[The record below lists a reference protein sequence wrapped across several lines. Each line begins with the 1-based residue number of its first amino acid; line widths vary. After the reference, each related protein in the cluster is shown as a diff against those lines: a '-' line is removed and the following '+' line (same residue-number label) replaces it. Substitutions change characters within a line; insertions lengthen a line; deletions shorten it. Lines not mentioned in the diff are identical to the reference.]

1 MCGIAGYI
9 GRKKTNLKVLFD
21 MLKRLEYRGY
31 DSVGIAYLSANKKI
45 FSLKDKG
52 KINELEKK
60 VNQEKISFSVGIAHT
75 RWATHGVPTK
85 ENAHPHFDCKKNFAL
100 VHNGI
105 IENYKILK
113 EKLLGKGHKFSSETD
128 TEIIAHLIEEFYN
141 EEKNFEIAFVKAM
154 KEIKGSFAIAAI
166 STFEN
171 DKILIARNESPLI
184 VGLSNGENFI
194 ASDIPAVLPKTKKI
208 VILDDLEYGI
218 VTEDSIT
225 IKSITDGKE
234 IKKQIHEV
242 KWKIEDAEKSGYE
255 HFMLKEIHEEPNA
268 VRNAL
273 REKEKIGEIAKK
285 ISKKKRIYFIGCGTA
300 WHAALVGKYLLER
313 FGILSDAIVGSE
325 FRYSTINTIDE
336 SCAII
341 AISQSGETTD
351 TIASVKE
358 AKKKGAFIAS
368 IVNVLGSTLTR
379 ISNENIFIHA
389 GPEIAVASTKAYI
402 GQLTSITLLSLEIA
416 RENGKIEN
424 ETLEK
429 ILNEFKELPKKIEEV
444 LNEKEKIKKLA
455 EKFYKKKIF
464 FYVGRRLGY
473 GTALEGALK
482 IKEISYVHAE
492 AYPAG
497 EMKHG
502 PIALLDNGVPVI
514 AISPIGELNEK
525 MESNIQEAKARR
537 ASVLILSEKNGSDI
551 EIPKVNPLLSP
562 ILYIV
567 PLHLFAYYIS
577 VLRGLDPDKPRNL
590 AKSVTVE

>member
-1 MCGIAGYI
+1 MCGIGGYI
-9 GRKKTNLKVLFD
+9 GKKTNGKILFD

-31 DSVGIAYLSANKKI
+31 DSAGIAYISADGKI
-45 FSLKDKG
+45 LFAKDKG

-60 VNQEKISFSVGIAHT
+60 VNLEKIYFSVGVAHT
-75 RWATHGVPTK
+75 RWATHGVPSK

-105 IENYKILK
+105 IENYKNLREVLK
-113 EKLLGKGHKFSSETD
+113 QKGHNFSSETD
-128 TEIIAHLIEEFYN
+128 TEIIAHLIEEFYK
-141 EEKNFEIAFVKAM
+141 EEKNFETAFVKAM

-184 VGLSNGENFI
+184 VGLANGENFI
-194 ASDIPAVLPKTKKI
+194 ASDIPAILPKTKRI
-208 VILDDLEYGI
+208 IILDDFEYGV
-218 VTEDSIT
+218 VTKDSIK
-225 IKSITDGKE
+225 IMSIWNRSE

-255 HFMLKEIHEEPNA
+255 HFMLKEIHEGPTA
-268 VRNAL
+268 VKNAL
-273 REKEKIGEIAKK
+273 REKEKIWEIAKK
-285 ISKKKRIYFIGCGTA
+285 ISNKKRIYFIGCGTA
-300 WHAALVGKYLLER
+300 WHAALAGKYLLER
-313 FGILSDAIVGSE
+313 FGIFSDAVVGSE
-325 FRYSTINTIDE
+325 FRYSTVNTIDE
-336 SCAII
+336 DCAVI

-351 TIASVKE
+351 TIASVRE
-358 AKKKGAFIAS
+358 AKKRGAFIVS

-379 ISNENIFIHA
+379 ISDENIFIHS

-416 RENGKIEN
+416 RENKKIDS

-429 ILNEFKELPKKIEEV
+429 NLNEFEELPKKIEEI

-455 EKFYKKKIF
+455 EKFYKKRIF
-464 FYVGRRLGY
+464 FYIGRRLGY

-502 PIALLDNGVPVI
+502 PIALLDEGVPVI
-514 AISPIGELNEK
+514 AISPINELNEK
-525 MESNIQEAKARR
+525 MESNIQEAKARK
-537 ASVLILSEKNGSDI
+537 ASVIVISEKNGSDI

-577 VLRGLDPDKPRNL
+577 TLKGLDPDKPRNL

>member
-1 MCGIAGYI
+1 MCGIGGYI
-9 GRKKTNLKVLFD
+9 GEKTNGKILFD

-31 DSVGIAYLSANKKI
+31 DSAGIAYISVDGKI
-45 FSLKDKG
+45 LFAKDKG

-60 VNQEKISFSVGIAHT
+60 VNLEKIYFSVGIAHT
-75 RWATHGVPTK
+75 RWATHGVPSK

-105 IENYKILK
+105 IENYKNLREMLK
-113 EKLLGKGHKFSSETD
+113 QKGHNFSSETD
-128 TEIIAHLIEEFYN
+128 TEIIAHLIEEFYK
-141 EEKNFEIAFVKAM
+141 EEKNFETAFVKAM

-184 VGLSNGENFI
+184 VGLANGENFI
-194 ASDIPAVLPKTKKI
+194 ASDIPAILPKTKRI
-208 VILDDLEYGI
+208 IILDDFEYGV
-218 VTEDSIT
+218 VTKDSIK
-225 IKSITDGKE
+225 IMSIWNRSE

-255 HFMLKEIHEEPNA
+255 HFMLKEIHEGPTA
-268 VRNAL
+268 VKNAL
-273 REKEKIGEIAKK
+273 REKEKIWEIAKK
-285 ISKKKRIYFIGCGTA
+285 ISNKKRIYFIGCGTA
-300 WHAALVGKYLLER
+300 WHAALAGKYLLER
-313 FGILSDAIVGSE
+313 FGIFSDAVVGSE
-325 FRYSTINTIDE
+325 FRYSTVNTIDE
-336 SCAII
+336 DCAVI

-351 TIASVKE
+351 TIASVRE
-358 AKKKGAFIAS
+358 AKKRGAFIVS

-379 ISNENIFIHA
+379 ISDENIFIHS

-416 RENGKIEN
+416 RENKKIDS

-429 ILNEFKELPKKIEEV
+429 NLNEFEELPKKIEEI

-455 EKFYKKKIF
+455 EKFYKKRIF
-464 FYVGRRLGY
+464 FYIGRRLGY

-502 PIALLDNGVPVI
+502 PIALLDEGVPVI
-514 AISPIGELNEK
+514 AISPINELNEK
-525 MESNIQEAKARR
+525 MESNIQEAKARK
-537 ASVLILSEKNGSDI
+537 ASVIVISEKNGSDI

-577 VLRGLDPDKPRNL
+577 TLKGLDPDKPRNL